1 MEKFMAPQALYEYQ
15 RALRIDPL
23 NVPARL
29 ALARILLNNGYPE
42 SYLSQLQFLKDRG
55 KSDTATNDT
64 IESYTS
70 LLQNSLPLQW
80 GVQPFYLDKT
90 RWKIGLYGMT
100 EPFSLHHQNAVPVC
114 AGMLSDI
121 FNSNSSVSLVNASFS
136 ADSYAQAFRDARS
149 KKYEF
154 FALLSVTEGERNI
167 TLHFDLYSAA
177 SGNKLASFDVYRTGN
192 DRLASAMQKIRDDVC
207 TVLPQKAKI
216 IRRRGSTVLIDF
228 GSKDGAAPEQTFA
241 VYKKDDV
248 QLAGNGI
255 ALKYDEKKS
264 VGEVK
269 LNGVGEDISQGEFK
283 QKGFYDLLAVGDEL
297 IPLQKIEA
305 PPQPEDRKAKKKGA
319 ESPSVAVE
327 KRKSVLYELI
337 QSIR

>member
-90 RWKIGLYGMT
+90 RWTIGLYGMT

-154 FALLSVTEGERNI
+154 FALFSVTEGERNI

-305 PPQPEDRKAKKKGA
+305 PPQPEDRKVKKKGA
-319 ESPSVAVE
+319 ESAPVAVE